1 MGRRIEDSFAIWEK
15 ISTSGLSLSS
25 AHQSD
30 ITPILIHD
38 EDLIALEAIPGRLK
52 NELLPIKGKVGFRI
66 LPLKRKLPE
75 VRQVL
80 FLRMMKILPLALDT
94 REDNKA

>member
-1 MGRRIEDSFAIWEK
+1 
-15 ISTSGLSLSS
+15 
-25 AHQSD
+25 
-30 ITPILIHD
+30 
-38 EDLIALEAIPGRLK
+38 LK

-80 FLRMMKILPLALDT
+80 FLRIMKILPLALDT
-94 REDNKA
+94 RDDNKA